1 MTFRTLLAVLAVAL
15 LLTAGCG
22 PSDPPSSGGTS
33 GDGTSGSGTSG
44 DVAAKGKYKLA
55 VSIYAGWMPWYYA
68 NEEDI
73 VKKWAEKYGI
83 EIEVVY
89 MDYIASVE
97 AFVAEQA
104 DACVMTNMECLDMPS
119 ASGIDSTVLIV
130 GDYSNGNDAI
140 LVRDNLA
147 VADLKDK
154 EINLVELSVSHYML
168 VRALE
173 ENGLAESDV
182 TVLNTSDSDI
192 GPAFIANEAQKAI
205 VTWNPIVMN
214 VLQNPGITKIFDSSQ
229 IPGEVLDLCVVN
241 TKVLESD
248 PRLGEA
254 LVGAWYEVMGT
265 MSKPGPDA
273 NAAKAAMADSA
284 GCPAEEYEAQL
295 KTTAMFWTPDAA
307 IDYISKAEAKD
318 KMEFVRK
325 FCFDHGLLG
334 ESAASVDVVGIQ
346 YPDGSVQG
354 DANNVKMRFTTE
366 YMQKA
371 ADGSLR

>member
-1 MTFRTLLAVLAVAL
+1 MKSRIFVAAFAVAL
-15 LLTAGCG
+15 LLAASCSKNDSEPDGDT
-22 PSDPPSSGGTS
+22 PP
-33 GDGTSGSGTSG
+33 
-44 DVAAKGKYKLA
+44 AKGKYTLA

-68 NEEDI
+68 KEKGI
-73 VKKWAEKYGI
+73 VKKWADKYNI

-140 LVRDNLA
+140 LVRDGLA
-147 VADLKDK
+147 VEGLKGH
-154 EINLVELSVSHYML
+154 EVTLVELSVSHYML

-173 ENGLAESDV
+173 ENGLAETDV
-182 TVLNTSDSDI
+182 TLVNTSDSDI
-192 GPAFIANEAQKAI
+192 GPAFIANESMKAI

-214 VLQNPGITKIFDSSQ
+214 VLQTPGVSKIYDSAQ
-229 IPGEVLDLCVVN
+229 IPGEILDLCVVN

-248 PRLGEA
+248 PHFGEA
-254 LVGAWYEVMGT
+254 LAGAWYEVMGI
-265 MSKPGPDA
+265 MSKPGP
-273 NAAKAAMADSA
+273 AAKAAKAHMAEAA

-295 KTTAMFWTPDAA
+295 KTTAMFWTPDVA
-307 IDYISKAEAKD
+307 IDYIGSAEAKE
-318 KMEFVRK
+318 KMEFVRQ
-325 FCFDHGLLG
+325 FCFAHGLLG
-334 ESAASVDVVGIQ
+334 ENAPNVDVVGIE
-346 YPDGSVQG
+346 YPDGSTQG
-354 DANNVKMRFTTE
+354 DAKNVKMRFSKH

-371 ADGSLR
+371 AEGSLR

>member
-1 MTFRTLLAVLAVAL
+1 MSFRNSVVALAVVLLLA
-15 LLTAGCG
+15 TGCG
-22 PSDPPSSGGTS
+22 RSGPESDGAGP
-33 GDGTSGSGTSG
+33 
-44 DVAAKGKYKLA
+44 AKGKYTLA

-68 NEEDI
+68 NEQGI
-73 VKKWAEKYGI
+73 IKKWADKYDI

-140 LVRDNLA
+140 LVRDDLT
-147 VADLKDK
+147 VAGLKGH
-154 EINLVELSVSHYML
+154 EISLVELSVSHYML

-173 ENGLAESDV
+173 ENGLAEADV
-182 TVLNTSDSDI
+182 TLVNTSDSDI
-192 GPAFIANEAQKAI
+192 GPAFIANESQKAV

-214 VLQNPGITKIFDSSQ
+214 VLQNPGVTKIFDSSQ
-229 IPGEVLDLCVVN
+229 IPGEILDLCVVN
-241 TKVLESD
+241 TKVLKSD
-248 PRLGEA
+248 PHFGEA

-265 MSKPGPDA
+265 MSKPGPEA
-273 NAAKAAMADSA
+273 KAAKAHMAEAA
-284 GCPAEEYEAQL
+284 GCSPEEYEAQL

-307 IDYISKAEAKD
+307 IDYIGSAEVKE

-325 FCFDHGLLG
+325 FCFAHGLLG
-334 ESAASVDVVGIQ
+334 ESAASVDVVGIE
-346 YPDGSVQG
+346 YPDGNIQG
-354 DANNVKMRFTTE
+354 DDNNVKMRFSTD

-371 ADGSLR
+371 AEGSLR